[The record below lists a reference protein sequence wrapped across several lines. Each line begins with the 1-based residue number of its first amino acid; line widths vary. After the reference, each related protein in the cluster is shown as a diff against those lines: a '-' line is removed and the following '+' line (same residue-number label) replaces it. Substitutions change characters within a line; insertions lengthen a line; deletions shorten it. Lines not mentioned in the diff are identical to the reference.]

1 MARGGSRAQSE
12 VTGSP
17 PKKTGDN
24 TAFWDDVAKGIN
36 VSYNGQYTRTKGDKA
51 SYRDVVEVKKDLMKD
66 LKDAQKNNLLTGD
79 LPNVPEI
86 KRIGATTSKFAGGS
100 SMDLRVELDA
110 NHPAVVQQV
119 ALRKEVD
126 EARNKG
132 FRDVDMGDL
141 RYRVQQYNE
150 TYGEQL
156 ETLIKRV
163 NTAAGRYNDID
174 SDLQT
179 DYYNT
184 NFFFRSKLQI
194 SGVKG
199 WQGEIGGKIGG
210 QFS

>member
-24 TAFWDDVAKGIN
+24 TAFWADVAKGIN
-36 VSYNGQYTRTKGDKA
+36 VSYNGNYTRTKGDK
-51 SYRDVVEVKKDLMKD
+51 SEFRDVVEVKKDLLND
-66 LKDAQKNNLLTGD
+66 LKGAQQSGRLTGD
-79 LPNVPEI
+79 LANVPEI
-86 KRIGATTSKFAGGS
+86 KRIGGTTQKYSGGRS
-100 SMDLRVELDA
+100 LTVNVELDPS
-110 NHPAVVQQV
+110 HPAVVEQL

-132 FRDVDMGDL
+132 LRDDEMGDL
-141 RYRVQQYNE
+141 RMRVRKYNE

-156 ETLIKRV
+156 DMLRARV
-163 NTAAGRYNDID
+163 NTAAGRYNDTD

-184 NFFFRSKLQI
+184 NFFFRANLRI
-194 SGVKG
+194 AGVKG
-199 WQGEIGGKIGG
+199 WQGDIYGKIGG
-210 QFS
+210 QF